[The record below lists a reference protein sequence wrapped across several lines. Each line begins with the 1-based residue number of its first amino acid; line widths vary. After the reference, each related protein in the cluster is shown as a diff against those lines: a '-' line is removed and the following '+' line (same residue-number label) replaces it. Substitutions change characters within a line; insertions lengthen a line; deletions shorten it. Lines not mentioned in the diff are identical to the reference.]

1 MNWKKNLE
9 AKNNSRLN
17 NLNLS
22 LVVYLPTRLFIYYS
36 MRFEVTILG
45 SSSATPVFNR
55 NPTAQLLNCN
65 EKYYLIDC
73 GEGTQQQLIKY
84 NLKAARIDYIFISHL
99 HGDHY
104 FGLIGLLSSLHLN
117 GRIKPM
123 QIFGPEAL
131 LEILEVQFKYSDTVL
146 RYPIEFFAIDPTQP
160 AQIFENAEL
169 TVETIILN
177 HRIPTTGFIFK
188 QKQRQRKL
196 IKEKADLIPMA
207 YYTALKKGMDI
218 ETPSGEMLLSED
230 YTTPAEPPRCY
241 AYCSDTLYDER
252 YFSSI
257 KDCDTLY
264 HEATF
269 LHELLD
275 RAKETHHTTA
285 LQAAEVAKI
294 NNASKLLI
302 GHFSSRYKT
311 LQMLLEEAQTVFENT
326 ELALEGKTF
335 QL

>member
-1 MNWKKNLE
+1 MK
-9 AKNNSRLN
+9 
-17 NLNLS
+17 
-22 LVVYLPTRLFIYYS
+22 
-36 MRFEVTILG
+36 FEVTILG

-55 NPTAQLLNCN
+55 NPSAQLLNCN

-73 GEGTQQQLIKY
+73 GEGTQQQLAKY

-117 GRIKPM
+117 GRIKPI
-123 QIFGPEAL
+123 QIFGPKPL
-131 LEILEVQFKYSDTVL
+131 LEILEIQFKYSDTVL
-146 RYPIEFFAIDPTQP
+146 RYPIEFFPIEADQST
-160 AQIFENAEL
+160 QIFENNDL
-169 TVETIILN
+169 TVKTIILN
-177 HRIPTTGFIFK
+177 HRIPTTGFIFR
-188 QKQRQRKL
+188 QKKRQRKL
-196 IKEKADLIPMA
+196 IKDKADEVPMA
-207 YYTALKKGMDI
+207 YYTSLKKGIDVELPNGDI
-218 ETPSGEMLLSED
+218 LRSQD
-230 YTTPAEPPRCY
+230 YTTEADAPRCY
-241 AYCSDTLYDER
+241 AYCSDTLFDER
-252 YFSSI
+252 YFSTI

-269 LHELLD
+269 MHDLLD

-294 NNASKLLI
+294 TGAKKLLI

-311 LQMLLEEAQTVFENT
+311 LQMLFEEAQSVFENT
-326 ELALEGKTF
+326 ELAVEGRTF

>member
-1 MNWKKNLE
+1 MK
-9 AKNNSRLN
+9 
-17 NLNLS
+17 
-22 LVVYLPTRLFIYYS
+22 
-36 MRFEVTILG
+36 FEVTILG

-55 NPTAQLLNCN
+55 NPSAQLLNCN

-73 GEGTQQQLIKY
+73 GEGTQQQLAKY

-123 QIFGPEAL
+123 QIFGPKPL
-131 LEILEVQFKYSDTVL
+131 LEILEIQFKYSDTVL
-146 RYPIEFFAIDPTQP
+146 RYPIEFFPIEADESR
-160 AQIFENAEL
+160 QIFENSDL
-169 TVETIILN
+169 TVKTIVLN
-177 HRIPTTGFIFK
+177 HRIPTTGFIFQ
-188 QKQRQRKL
+188 QKKRQRKL
-196 IKEKADLIPMA
+196 IKEKTDEVPMA
-207 YYTALKKGMDI
+207 YYTALKKGVDVELPNGDI
-218 ETPSGEMLLSED
+218 LRSED
-230 YTTPAEPPRCY
+230 YTIEADAPRCY
-241 AYCSDTLYDER
+241 AYCSDTLFDES
-252 YFSSI
+252 YFATI

-269 LHELLD
+269 MHDLLD

-294 NNASKLLI
+294 NGVKKLLI

-311 LQMLLEEAQTVFENT
+311 LQMLLEEAQSVFENT
-326 ELALEGKTF
+326 ELAVEGRTF
-335 QL
+335 HL